1 MASQT
6 ILPKIFNVA
15 KMDKLEV
22 YGKPSEE
29 LQKVLVYRLTIILLD
44 SVMNNCEFFYFIT

>member
-1 MASQT
+1 MTSPT
-6 ILPKIFNVA
+6 ILPKILNVA

-29 LQKVLVYRLTIILLD
+29 LQKVTTGFGVQTQLFCWIQ
-44 SVMNNCEFFYFIT
+44 S